1 MNAKAKG
8 YILGSIAAASYG
20 MNPLFALPLYKAG
33 MDPDSVLFFRYLFAI
48 PLLGIMIKA
57 RGRSFKIQRK
67 ETFPLII
74 MGLLVALSSLTLF
87 LSYNYMA
94 AGIASTLLF
103 VYPIMV
109 ALIMAMVFKEKLAL
123 QTIVCMLLAL
133 GGIGLLYKSEDG
145 STLSLI
151 GTLLVFASSLS
162 YAIYIVGINQT
173 SLKNVATLKVTF
185 YVLLFG
191 LSLFV
196 ARLLYSGVLNT
207 PDQWYLWANLLALAV
222 FPTAISFLCTTG
234 AIQYIGSTPTSR
246 RFPPARHSRRIGA
259 RDSHLLRNSRL
270 WRKPDSQRKLRTGDD
285 YRSRNVRH
293 RRRQYYKPTGPL
305 QETVP
310 KTPDKKQEKKLI
322 L

>member
-74 MGLLVALSSLTLF
+74 MGLLVGLSSLTLF

-234 AIQYIGSTPTSR
+234 AIQYIGSTPTAILGALEPVTAIFFGIAVFGESLTVR
-246 RFPPARHSRRIGA
+246 ESFGLVMIIVAVTLVIAGGNITSQLVRF
-259 RDSHLLRNSRL
+259 
-270 WRKPDSQRKLRTGDD
+270 RKLFPRLPI
-285 YRSRNVRH
+285 RSKKRN
-293 RRRQYYKPTGPL
+293 
-305 QETVP
+305 
-310 KTPDKKQEKKLI
+310 
-322 L
+322 

>member
-234 AIQYIGSTPTSR
+234 AIQYIGSTPT
-246 RFPPARHSRRIGA
+246 AILGA
-259 RDSHLLRNSRL
+259 LEPVTAIFFGIAVFGESLTFRESFGLVMIIVAVTFVIAGGNITSHLVRF
-270 WRKPDSQRKLRTGDD
+270 RKLFPKLPIRNKK
-285 YRSRNVRH
+285 RS
-293 RRRQYYKPTGPL
+293 
-305 QETVP
+305 
-310 KTPDKKQEKKLI
+310 
-322 L
+322 

>member
-1 MNAKAKG
+1 MC
-8 YILGSIAAASYG
+8 IRDSSYG

-234 AIQYIGSTPTSR
+234 AIQYIGSTPTAILGALEPVTAIFFGIAVFGESLTVR
-246 RFPPARHSRRIGA
+246 ESFGLVMIIVAVTFVIAGGNITSQLVRF
-259 RDSHLLRNSRL
+259 
-270 WRKPDSQRKLRTGDD
+270 RKLFPRLPI
-285 YRSRNVRH
+285 RSKKRN
-293 RRRQYYKPTGPL
+293 
-305 QETVP
+305 
-310 KTPDKKQEKKLI
+310 
-322 L
+322 

>member
-67 ETFPLII
+67 ETFPLIL

-234 AIQYIGSTPTSR
+234 AIQYIGSTPTAILGALEPVTAIFFGIAVFGESLTVR
-246 RFPPARHSRRIGA
+246 ESFGLVMIIVAVTFVIAGGNITSQLVRF
-259 RDSHLLRNSRL
+259 
-270 WRKPDSQRKLRTGDD
+270 RKLFPRLPI
-285 YRSRNVRH
+285 RSKKRN
-293 RRRQYYKPTGPL
+293 
-305 QETVP
+305 
-310 KTPDKKQEKKLI
+310 
-322 L
+322 

>member
-57 RGRSFKIQRK
+57 RGRTFKIQRK

-207 PDQWYLWANLLALAV
+207 PDTWYLWGNLLALAV

-234 AIQYIGSTPTSR
+234 AIQYIGSTPTAILGALEPVTAIFFGIAVFGESLTVR
-246 RFPPARHSRRIGA
+246 ESIGLVMIIVAVTLVIAGGNITGQLVRF
-259 RDSHLLRNSRL
+259 
-270 WRKPDSQRKLRTGDD
+270 RKLFPRLPIK
-285 YRSRNVRH
+285 S
-293 RRRQYYKPTGPL
+293 
-305 QETVP
+305 
-310 KTPDKKQEKKLI
+310 KKNN
-322 L
+322 

>member
-207 PDQWYLWANLLALAV
+207 PDQWYLWGNLLALAV

-234 AIQYIGSTPTSR
+234 AIQYIGSTPT
-246 RFPPARHSRRIGA
+246 ANLGA
-259 RDSHLLRNSRL
+259 LEPLTAVFFGVTVFGESLTLRLCCGIILIILAVTLIIAGSNVTSHLVRF
-270 WRKPDSQRKLRTGDD
+270 RKLFPRL
-285 YRSRNVRH
+285 
-293 RRRQYYKPTGPL
+293 PL
-305 QETVP
+305 
-310 KTPDKKQEKKLI
+310 KKKNAKS
-322 L
+322 

>member
-8 YILGSIAAASYG
+8 YILGSIAAATYG
-20 MNPLFALPLYKAG
+20 MNPLFALPLYKTG

-57 RGRSFKIQRK
+57 RGRTFKIQRK

-87 LSYNYMA
+87 QSYNYMA

-103 VYPIMV
+103 VYPIIV
-109 ALIMAMVFKEKLAL
+109 ALIMAFAFKEKLAL

-151 GTLLVFASSLS
+151 GTLLVFASALS

-173 SLKNVATLKVTF
+173 TLKNVATLKVTF

-191 LSLFV
+191 LSLFA

-207 PDQWYLWANLLALAV
+207 PDQWYLWGNLLALAV
-222 FPTAISFLCTTG
+222 FPTAISFLCTTS
-234 AIQYIGSTPTSR
+234 AIQYIGSTPTAILGALEPVTAIIFGITVFGESLTVKE
-246 RFPPARHSRRIGA
+246 SIGLVMIIVA
-259 RDSHLLRNSRL
+259 VTLVIAGGNITSHLIRF
-270 WRKPDSQRKLRTGDD
+270 RKLFPRLPI
-285 YRSRNVRH
+285 RSKKRN
-293 RRRQYYKPTGPL
+293 
-305 QETVP
+305 
-310 KTPDKKQEKKLI
+310 
-322 L
+322 

>member
-196 ARLLYSGVLNT
+196 VRLLYSGVLNT

-234 AIQYIGSTPTSR
+234 AIQYIGSTPTAILGALEPVTAIFFGIAVFGESLTVR
-246 RFPPARHSRRIGA
+246 ESFGLVMIIVAVTFIIAGGNITSQLVRF
-259 RDSHLLRNSRL
+259 
-270 WRKPDSQRKLRTGDD
+270 RKLFPRLPI
-285 YRSRNVRH
+285 RSKKRN
-293 RRRQYYKPTGPL
+293 
-305 QETVP
+305 
-310 KTPDKKQEKKLI
+310 
-322 L
+322 

>member
-133 GGIGLLYKSEDG
+133 GSIGLLYKSEDG

-234 AIQYIGSTPTSR
+234 AIQYIGSTPTAILGALEPVTAIFFGIAVFGESLTVR
-246 RFPPARHSRRIGA
+246 ESFGLVMIIVAVTFVIAGGNITSQLVRF
-259 RDSHLLRNSRL
+259 
-270 WRKPDSQRKLRTGDD
+270 RKLFPRLPI
-285 YRSRNVRH
+285 RSKKRN
-293 RRRQYYKPTGPL
+293 
-305 QETVP
+305 
-310 KTPDKKQEKKLI
+310 
-322 L
+322 

>member
-57 RGRSFKIQRK
+57 RGRTFKIQRK
-67 ETFPLII
+67 ETLPLII

-103 VYPIMV
+103 IYPIMV

-123 QTIVCMLLAL
+123 QTIVCILLAL
-133 GGIGLLYKSEDG
+133 GGIGLLYKGEDG

-151 GTLLVFASSLS
+151 GTLLVFVSALS

-173 SLKNVATLKVTF
+173 TLKNVATLKVTF

-207 PDQWYLWANLLALAV
+207 PDQWYLWGNLLALAV

-234 AIQYIGSTPTSR
+234 AIQYIGSTPT
-246 RFPPARHSRRIGA
+246 AILGA
-259 RDSHLLRNSRL
+259 LEPVTAIFFGIAVFGESLTVRESFGLVMIIVAVTLVIAGGNITSHLVRF
-270 WRKPDSQRKLRTGDD
+270 RKLFPRLPIK
-285 YRSRNVRH
+285 SKKRN
-293 RRRQYYKPTGPL
+293 
-305 QETVP
+305 
-310 KTPDKKQEKKLI
+310 
-322 L
+322 

>member
-196 ARLLYSGVLNT
+196 ARLLYSGVLNS
-207 PDQWYLWANLLALAV
+207 PDQWYLLANLLALAV

-234 AIQYIGSTPTSR
+234 AIQYIGSTPTAILGALEPVTAIFFGIAVFGESLTVR
-246 RFPPARHSRRIGA
+246 ESFGLVMIIVAVTFVIAGGNITRQLVRF
-259 RDSHLLRNSRL
+259 
-270 WRKPDSQRKLRTGDD
+270 RKLFPRLPI
-285 YRSRNVRH
+285 RSKKRN
-293 RRRQYYKPTGPL
+293 
-305 QETVP
+305 
-310 KTPDKKQEKKLI
+310 
-322 L
+322 

>member
-33 MDPDSVLFFRYLFAI
+33 TDPDSVLFFRYLFAI

-234 AIQYIGSTPTSR
+234 AIQYIGSTPTAILGALEPVTAIFFGIAVFGESLTVR
-246 RFPPARHSRRIGA
+246 ESFGLVMIIVAVTFVIAGGNITSQLVRF
-259 RDSHLLRNSRL
+259 
-270 WRKPDSQRKLRTGDD
+270 RKLFPRLPI
-285 YRSRNVRH
+285 RSKKRN
-293 RRRQYYKPTGPL
+293 
-305 QETVP
+305 
-310 KTPDKKQEKKLI
+310 
-322 L
+322 